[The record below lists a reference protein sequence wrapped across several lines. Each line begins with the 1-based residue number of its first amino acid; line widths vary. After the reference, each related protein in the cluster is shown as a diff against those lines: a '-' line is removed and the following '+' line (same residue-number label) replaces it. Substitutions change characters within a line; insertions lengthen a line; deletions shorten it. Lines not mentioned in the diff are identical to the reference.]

1 VEKCGVIICT
11 VFGTPFS
18 PPLHAFTAMHHPSTE
33 VLPPHPTAAA
43 AAYECL
49 SRLVARWSQT
59 ANYGVLPSPAMPN
72 SFLAQVYDLGDPWA
86 NMGDNRGGS
95 DPNNCTLPPYGPKC
109 APWDPSEWAKGMQP
123 YAPAIRENS
132 PSGVPGVNFMGGIH
146 PRLKRPVGA
155 RQVPPSPSHLT
166 SRHLTPHLAPR
177 HPHLAISNVYDAM
190 QCKRH
195 SMLRINISGKCSIR
209 SKTMM
214 RCFLTNSFGFVVVLF
229 THSCG
234 VGFTHSGTCVW
245 GVV

>member
-1 VEKCGVIICT
+1 MHSPLCTTPQPKCCHRT
-11 VFGTPFS
+11 A
-18 PPLHAFTAMHHPSTE
+18 PL
-33 VLPPHPTAAA
+33 LLLLL
-43 AAYECL
+43 YERL

-155 RQVPPSPSHLT
+155 RQVNDAPPPSPSHLT
-166 SRHLTPHLAPR
+166 PYLTSHLTSPHVKP
-177 HPHLAISNVYDAM
+177 ISQSQTLTT
-190 QCKRH
+190 QCNAR
-195 SMLRINISGKCSIR
+195 NIQCCESTLVANAHFEAKQ
-209 SKTMM
+209 
-214 RCFLTNSFGFVVVLF
+214 
-229 THSCG
+229 
-234 VGFTHSGTCVW
+234 
-245 GVV
+245 